1 MTVSLVYEVDI
12 LENALLRNASGQR
25 LLYLPLDN
33 SGLQPDHVLAR
44 LASCLINNPVLP
56 AILLICSGAAG
67 GIRNFLRLGRACC
80 VGPAP

>member
-25 LLYLPLDN
+25 LLYLPPDN
-33 SGLQPDHVLAR
+33 SGLQADHMLAR
-44 LASCLINNPVLP
+44 LASCLITNPVLP
-56 AILLICSGAAG
+56 TTLLICSGAAG
-67 GIRNFLRLGRACC
+67 GIRIFLQLGRACC